1 MNTSLLVFRLLDGF
15 KNKKS
20 LYVGVGEDNSL
31 SYSLIGGW
39 QSSGSGFAISNMGMS
54 RSLPLSIKGFDDVHD
69 LGPEISLCIRSGYY
83 FISRCDAINEFP
95 VSVPDPVRLPPLTAV
110 FVVLL
115 GDELV
120 GFADSAEE
128 AKRFCLDN
136 KKSGSYCWK
145 KLYKIN

>member
-1 MNTSLLVFRLLDGF
+1 MKTSLLVFRLLDGF
-15 KNKKS
+15 ENKKS
-20 LYVGVGEDNSL
+20 LYVGVDEDNSL

-39 QSSGSGFAISNMGMS
+39 QSSGTGFAISNMGMS
-54 RSLPLSIKGFDDVHD
+54 YSLPLSIKGFDDVHD
-69 LGPEISLCIRSGYY
+69 LGLEITLCIRSGCW
-83 FISRCDAINEFP
+83 SVERCDAINDFP
-95 VSVPDPVRLPPLTAV
+95 DKVPFPPLTAV

-128 AKRFCLDN
+128 AMQFCLDN
-136 KKSGSYCWK
+136 KKTASYCWK

>member
-1 MNTSLLVFRLLDGF
+1 MKTSLLVFRLLDGF

-20 LYVGVGEDNSL
+20 LYVSVGEDSSL

-54 RSLPLSIKGFDDVHD
+54 HSFPLSIKDFDDVHD
-69 LGPEISLCIRSGYY
+69 LGIEISLCIRSGYY
-83 FISRCDAINEFP
+83 SISRWDALNEFP
-95 VSVPDPVRLPPLTAV
+95 VPVPVPFPPLTAV

-120 GFADSAEE
+120 GFADSEAEARE
-128 AKRFCLDN
+128 FCLAN
-136 KKSGSYCWK
+136 RKIATYSWK
-145 KLYKIN
+145 KLYKITY